1 MDIVKNF
8 GDKVGSEALT
18 DPEKARRLLLTGY
31 RLQEK
36 RLRFFPDKEL
46 PSSGQYVARVVMR
59 NIIQALAKP
68 ENAAMVSIFVPGEL
82 LTAAGLTPYSVEAL
96 SCFIA
101 GTRCEQA
108 FLRRTE
114 EEGFPE
120 TMCSYHRVFLGAA
133 LTGLVP
139 TPKCTIYTN
148 LACDGNMMTFPYLKQ
163 KNELPGFYI
172 DVPYEKNQASVKY
185 VADQLRD
192 MKKFLEDVTERKIS
206 EEAVQQAVANS
217 KKAAVNYQRQLVL
230 RKDHDPV
237 TSLTNELYAIF
248 MCHLLSGSEASV
260 KYTEMLLEDVR
271 KAPKGEGLHVLWMH
285 IMPFL
290 QEPVKEVFNYS
301 KKMHIS
307 ACDFVADGFREMHAE
322 DPYEAMAEKMVY
334 CIYNGDV
341 SQRIQMA
348 ERLAKETEA
357 DGGILFAH
365 WGCKG
370 TIGASSLIKTSLESV
385 GLPTMILDGDGC
397 NPANTSD
404 GQVSTRLQAFV
415 EMLEEGKEEKKHDT
429 LRL

>member
-1 MDIVKNF
+1 MDIIEKF
-8 GDKVGSEALT
+8 GDAVGNLSMS
-18 DPEKARRLLLTGY
+18 DPEKARKLLLAGY

-36 RLRFFPDKEL
+36 RLLLFTDKEI
-46 PSSGQYVARVVMR
+46 PSSGQYVARMVMK
-59 NIIQALAKP
+59 NIIRALAKP
-68 ENAAMVSIFVPGEL
+68 ENTAMVSIFVPGEL

-101 GTRCEQA
+101 GTKCEQA
-108 FLRRTE
+108 FLRKTE

-133 LTGLVP
+133 LSGLLP
-139 TPKCTIYTN
+139 KPKCTVYTN

-163 KNELPGFYI
+163 TYELPGFYI
-172 DVPYEKNQASVKY
+172 DVPYEKNQESVQY
-185 VADQLRD
+185 VAEQLRNL
-192 MKKFLEDVTERKIS
+192 KKFLEDVTGRQITED
-206 EEAVQQAVANS
+206 AVAKAVDNS
-217 KKAAVNYQRQLVL
+217 KKAAINYQKQLSL

-248 MCHLLSGSEASV
+248 MCHLMAGSEVSL
-260 KYTEMLLEDVR
+260 KYTQMLLEDVK

-301 KKMHIS
+301 KTMHIS
-307 ACDFVADGFREMHAE
+307 ACDFVADGFRMMQSD
-322 DPYEAMAEKMVY
+322 DPYEALAEKMVY
-334 CIYNGDV
+334 CIYNGSV
-341 SQRIQMA
+341 KQRIEMA
-348 ERLAKETEA
+348 RELAKETQA
-357 DGGILFAH
+357 DGGVLFAH

-370 TIGASSLIKTSLESV
+370 TIGASSLIKSSLEES
-385 GLPTMILDGDGC
+385 GLPTIVLDGDGC

-415 EMLEEGKEEKKHDT
+415 EMLEESREVKA
-429 LRL
+429 

>member
-1 MDIVKNF
+1 MDIIEKF
-8 GDKVGSEALT
+8 GDAVGNLSMS
-18 DPEKARRLLLTGY
+18 DPEKARKLLLAGY

-36 RLRFFPDKEL
+36 RLLLFTDKEI
-46 PSSGQYVARVVMR
+46 PSSGQYVARMVMK
-59 NIIQALAKP
+59 NIIRALAKP
-68 ENAAMVSIFVPGEL
+68 ENTAMVSIFVPGEL

-101 GTRCEQA
+101 GTKCEQA
-108 FLRRTE
+108 FLRKTE

-133 LTGLVP
+133 LSGLLP
-139 TPKCTIYTN
+139 KPKCTVYTN

-163 KNELPGFYI
+163 TYELPGFYI
-172 DVPYEKNQASVKY
+172 DVPYEKNQESVQY
-185 VADQLRD
+185 MAEQLRNL
-192 MKKFLEDVTERKIS
+192 KKFLEDVTGRQITED
-206 EEAVQQAVANS
+206 AVAKAVDNS
-217 KKAAVNYQRQLVL
+217 KKAAINYQKQLSL

-248 MCHLLSGSEASV
+248 MCHLMAGSEVSL
-260 KYTEMLLEDVR
+260 KYTQMLLEDVK

-301 KKMHIS
+301 KTMHIS
-307 ACDFVADGFREMHAE
+307 ACDFVADGFRMMQSD
-322 DPYEAMAEKMVY
+322 DPYEALAEKMVY
-334 CIYNGDV
+334 CIYNGSV
-341 SQRIQMA
+341 KQRIEMA
-348 ERLAKETEA
+348 RELAKEIQA
-357 DGGILFAH
+357 DGGVLFAH

-370 TIGASSLIKTSLESV
+370 TIGASSLIKSSLEES
-385 GLPTMILDGDGC
+385 GLPTIVLDGDGC

-415 EMLEEGKEEKKHDT
+415 EMLEESREVKA
-429 LRL
+429 